1 MGLFSRGKNKV
12 YSFEEA
18 KRLMQ
23 TKKYERYI
31 PVPVEGNKDGY
42 RLSLEEPLLKRE
54 REARDNKRKIKE
66 EKVQFMNRIN
76 ENGAYINLNINTKN
90 FSTEKQPQE
99 EYIR

>member
-31 PVPVEGNKDGY
+31 PQY
-42 RLSLEEPLLKRE
+42 
-54 REARDNKRKIKE
+54 
-66 EKVQFMNRIN
+66 Q
-76 ENGAYINLNINTKN
+76 
-90 FSTEKQPQE
+90 
-99 EYIR
+99 

>member
-31 PVPVEGNKDGY
+31 PVPVEGQTLRKATRRRRRIWFLTEIWGNS
-42 RLSLEEPLLKRE
+42 RNEIPITKRY
-54 REARDNKRKIKE
+54 K
-66 EKVQFMNRIN
+66 
-76 ENGAYINLNINTKN
+76 T
-90 FSTEKQPQE
+90 T
-99 EYIR
+99 